1 MREIVNNHN
10 PAVLIIMETK
20 IGGEKARAI
29 TDRLPFDGV
38 IHTDTI
44 GYAGGLWTLWDL
56 DRVEVTS
63 LTNPE

>member
-20 IGGEKARAI
+20 IDGERARAI

-38 IHTDTI
+38 IHTDTRI
-44 GYAGGLWTLWDL
+44 WGGSL
-56 DRVEVTS
+56 DAVGFG
-63 LTNPE
+63 